1 MGRSFNLGRSYD
13 LQKSEQAKKDGKMSK
28 VPARVDRSKIGSL
41 CSGEDVELCIE
52 KGRERVPEAGE
63 DSVLGDKV
71 IPEGLKARDAS
82 ARAKVQLSNAKD
94 EDREGRDEEEESAD
108 TSRTDGKPGPE
119 QARTSHGKR
128 DEPACCKTDQ
138 GSTGES
144 AVQGRSEEVAV
155 WTSCGRR
162 LDRGGWIHGLSL
174 LMGAR
179 QHEGRLVDG

>member
-1 MGRSFNLGRSYD
+1 
-13 LQKSEQAKKDGKMSK
+13 MSK